1 MTSPE
6 DKNPVRGG
14 VNMGRALET
23 QPMQG
28 DRCFLV
34 VARAVRPPRR
44 PTRGSYRRRHV
55 LSFASL
61 SLLDVLELALSHFH
75 Y

>member
-1 MTSPE
+1 
-6 DKNPVRGG
+6 
-14 VNMGRALET
+14 MGRAVET

-34 VARAVRPPRR
+34 VARRHV
-44 PTRGSYRRRHV
+44 RRHV
-55 LSFASL
+55 DLSQKTSSFASL

-75 Y
+75 C

>member
-1 MTSPE
+1 MFP
-6 DKNPVRGG
+6 GG
-14 VNMGRALET
+14 GTGGASSAPADTWILSQKT
-23 QPMQG
+23 
-28 DRCFLV
+28 
-34 VARAVRPPRR
+34 
-44 PTRGSYRRRHV
+44 

>member
-1 MTSPE
+1 M
-6 DKNPVRGG
+6 RGG
-14 VNMGRALET
+14 VNMGRAVET

-34 VARAVRPPRR
+34 VARRHV
-44 PTRGSYRRRHV
+44 RRHV
-55 LSFASL
+55 DLSQKTSSFASL

-75 Y
+75 C